1 MLKYFNFPTI
11 KNLYLKIAEIWH
23 EELNLKEAIY
33 YRDKKEDKE
42 QNLQQILEKDRN
54 DCLEMLGCGSANHRE
69 RKEMEGKW
77 KKELEIFRT
86 KLQNNDTDES
96 NIEEILQ
103 FLRCQC
109 WEEVEA
115 LYTKAIMRKRKLL
128 LLADLSQCR
137 NTSENLKSLINRA
150 TKDIDKSIEDFVKKL
165 LDMTKNTEVKHT
177 WENSENKLLKTTDV
191 ECNKE
196 NLQAQYALTQIKY
209 EAYKNLKT
217 LNLFQTETSY
227 RRKLLLNSAIT
238 NFGIITTTVREN
250 HFKWLGEQIREVKKR
265 WVGVLNDALSIL
277 FTSKDNET
285 ALTAGKRESYNPK
298 KLSEFV
304 SQCLQEQELS
314 PTEPASGQ
322 VNYITD
328 KTFPSVWIEKWMPEV
343 KGTLEELESRLKK
356 ENIES
361 SPDEI
366 ITFVR
371 DQKAKLE
378 KYSKEL
384 LDGYTTS
391 KDIEKEVNEWETIF
405 REIRN
410 NVEYGCENLKQQD
423 HELSKMIVELESRY
437 RNLRMSVY
445 NYYPCPPCFIDHPKQ
460 NLPRVSNSEPLMEDI
475 VKTFKPFEDRIHMAM
490 ECNDSIKLRS
500 IKQELQRKG
509 ISNKFEKRIRN
520 MLIRLV
526 DAFNILLEYKSTG
539 NEETLITFMALFG
552 QLQQEIGADKLFEKH
567 YPQSFENKIF
577 CLKNNIVRDEKIE
590 ELTDETNEIDDVAQE
605 SPSTLKQ
612 NTDDNDVTEDPRES
626 NNVPESEPV
635 TEIEVKC
642 DHLEKSWLRIKVILL
657 LNVSPKNE
665 EKIKKAVNNADK
677 ILDDLREGN
686 VKLKNEIEKYSSDAK
701 KRLDEYRAIK
711 LDMENRLKQ
720 SEENLPQKLFSR
732 HPANYKH
739 ICAWLENIT
748 EFKEKALEFGVLT
761 EKYKTRIKEACK
773 AKASLE
779 KAKQT
784 LLEQV
789 TEILSVIGEARM
801 KPEYFEDVQ
810 KGIKDMKSALA
821 LLKTFST
828 VLTTSDQLFVLD
840 VKQRLN
846 MVISEIRSSK
856 SIQKNLKSALK
867 TLNIQKIEDAI
878 AEARRAVFIGNN
890 EIRGA
895 EKQLE
900 LLKKRKPQPPLSRE
914 NKNTQ
919 TNFCETP
926 DSSSIRNEIDET
938 SDEKPNKRPK
948 TSDPQKLR
956 LKEIAAKIS
965 RSSTME
971 ICSYNKP
978 LRRIHDIMI
987 VVYLLLG
994 EEEKWLENWENIRA
1008 LMRSEGRKSFNY
1020 RSKHFNVEKIS
1031 KTNLQ
1036 LAHEKIRELNLQYSV
1051 NMSQAGALYYAW
1063 AKRALNRACDLD
1075 TDTEEPCKSPLH
1087 IHGID
1092 RHFSIS

>member
-1 MLKYFNFPTI
+1 
-11 KNLYLKIAEIWH
+11 
-23 EELNLKEAIY
+23 
-33 YRDKKEDKE
+33 
-42 QNLQQILEKDRN
+42 
-54 DCLEMLGCGSANHRE
+54 
-69 RKEMEGKW
+69 
-77 KKELEIFRT
+77 
-86 KLQNNDTDES
+86 
-96 NIEEILQ
+96 
-103 FLRCQC
+103 
-109 WEEVEA
+109 
-115 LYTKAIMRKRKLL
+115 
-128 LLADLSQCR
+128 
-137 NTSENLKSLINRA
+137 
-150 TKDIDKSIEDFVKKL
+150 
-165 LDMTKNTEVKHT
+165 
-177 WENSENKLLKTTDV
+177 
-191 ECNKE
+191 
-196 NLQAQYALTQIKY
+196 
-209 EAYKNLKT
+209 
-217 LNLFQTETSY
+217 
-227 RRKLLLNSAIT
+227 
-238 NFGIITTTVREN
+238 
-250 HFKWLGEQIREVKKR
+250 
-265 WVGVLNDALSIL
+265 
-277 FTSKDNET
+277 
-285 ALTAGKRESYNPK
+285 
-298 KLSEFV
+298 
-304 SQCLQEQELS
+304 
-314 PTEPASGQ
+314 
-322 VNYITD
+322 
-328 KTFPSVWIEKWMPEV
+328 
-343 KGTLEELESRLKK
+343 
-356 ENIES
+356 
-361 SPDEI
+361 
-366 ITFVR
+366 
-371 DQKAKLE
+371 
-378 KYSKEL
+378 
-384 LDGYTTS
+384 
-391 KDIEKEVNEWETIF
+391 
-405 REIRN
+405 
-410 NVEYGCENLKQQD
+410 
-423 HELSKMIVELESRY
+423 MIVELESRY

-445 NYYPCPPCFIDHPKQ
+445 NYYPCPLCFIDHPRQ

-475 VKTFKPFEDRIHMAM
+475 LKTFKPFEDRIHMAM

-500 IKQELQRKG
+500 IKQELQKKS

-577 CLKNNIVRDEKIE
+577 SLKNNIVRDEKIE

-677 ILDDLREGN
+677 ILDDLRESN

-789 TEILSVIGEARM
+789 TGILPVIGEARM

-828 VLTTSDQLFVLD
+828 VLTTSDQLFLSD
-840 VKQRLN
+840 VKRRLN

-856 SIQKNLKSALK
+856 SIRKNLKSALK
-867 TLNIQKIEDAI
+867 SLNIQKIEDAI
-878 AEARRAVFIGNN
+878 TEARRAVFIGNN
-890 EIRGA
+890 EIKEA

-900 LLKKRKPQPPLSRE
+900 LLKKRKRQKSDNSIQPLSSRL

-919 TNFCETP
+919 TNCCETP
-926 DSSSIRNEIDET
+926 DSSSIYSEIDGIGDESSLSE
-938 SDEKPNKRPK
+938 SDYVSS
-948 TSDPQKLR
+948 SDSQKLR

-965 RSSTME
+965 RSTTME

-978 LRRIHDIMI
+978 LRPIHDIMI

-994 EEEKWLENWENIRA
+994 EEEIWLENWENIRT

-1031 KTNLQ
+1031 ETNLQ
-1036 LAHEKIRELNLQYSV
+1036 LAQKKLRKLNLQYSV
-1051 NMSQAGALYYAW
+1051 DMSQAGALYYAW
-1063 AKRALNRACDLD
+1063 AKTALNRAWDLD
-1075 TDTEEPCKSPLH
+1075 TDTEEPCKSLLQL
-1087 IHGID
+1087 HGID
-1092 RHFSIS
+1092 RHFSMS